1 MFIRAKIILLIYLL
15 QALVPRWI
23 WEEAGKF
30 PGLVQHY
37 QIHQAN
43 SREVISFAEF
53 LSLHYG
59 KAYQKHLGDHDH
71 SDLPMKHHSHEHD
84 CCALALSL
92 AAMPEELSFQL
103 SILPDEQQ
111 SSQFHEPQCRP
122 HPFAGSIFQPPR
134 AG

>member
-23 WEEAGKF
+23 WEEVGKI

-37 QIHQAN
+37 QVHQVN
-43 SREVISFAEF
+43 SPDPVSFIEF

-59 KAYQKHLGDHDH
+59 KAYQKHFGDHDH

-84 CCALALSL
+84 CCTLALSL
-92 AAMPEELSFQL
+92 AALPEVPGFQL
-103 SILPDEQQ
+103 SILPGEQR
-111 SSQFHEPQCRP
+111 SSQFHEPQCWLQS
-122 HPFAGSIFQPPR
+122 FSGSIFQPPR